1 MESLSVTDSA
11 LKNERNTEVY
21 HFASSALNFKI
32 LIFPLQVLVYLN
44 CPIICECIDE
54 EITAPSWLK

>member
-11 LKNERNTEVY
+11 LKKAINTKIC

-32 LIFPLQVLVYLN
+32 LIFPLQVVVYLN
-44 CPIICECIDE
+44 FPSICECVDE
-54 EITAPSWLK
+54 DMTLLS